1 MIKKPIIALAVFGLI
16 AGATQLANA
25 DPAADLKAFQRYFKE
40 KFPAVPFDDFA
51 NGLYALPVA
60 KDLRK
65 AWEQAMESPPYKAEL
80 EKGKIFWQE
89 NNLASCFKNGGRN
102 IAQHYPYWDKKT
114 SMVRTIVLDINECL
128 KRKGKEP
135 IKDLKQGTMAQV
147 VAYMKSLSRGQ
158 RIRLNISSPGAIE
171 AYEEG
176 QRFYWARRGQLNLSC
191 ASCHV
196 DFAGKSIGGNLIS
209 PGLGHGVGFP
219 AHRTKWDGLGTL
231 HRRYAGCNSQ
241 VRAAPFKPQ
250 SRQYRHLEFYET
262 NMQTGLPLT
271 APSQRI

>member
-1 MIKKPIIALAVFGLI
+1 MIKKPIIAVIVFGLI
-16 AGATQLANA
+16 AGTTQLANA
-25 DPAADLKAFQRYFKE
+25 DSAADLKAFQRYFKE
-40 KFPAVPFDDFA
+40 MFPTVPFDDFA
-51 NGLYALPVA
+51 NGIYALPA
-60 KDLRK
+60 ANDLRK

-80 EKGKIFWQE
+80 KKGKIFWQE

-114 SMVRTIVLDINECL
+114 NMVRTIVLDINECL

-158 RIRLNISSPGAIE
+158 RIRLNISSLEAIE

-176 QRFYWARRGQLNLSC
+176 KRFYWARRGQLNLSC

-262 NMQTGLPLT
+262 YMQTGLPLT
-271 APSQRI
+271 APSQRF

>member
-1 MIKKPIIALAVFGLI
+1 MIKKPIIALVVFGLI
-16 AGATQLANA
+16 TGTTQLASA
-25 DPAADLKAFQRYFKE
+25 DSAADLKAFQRYFKE
-40 KFPAVPFDDFA
+40 MFPAVPFDDFA
-51 NGLYALPVA
+51 NGIYALPA
-60 KDLRK
+60 ANDLRK

-89 NNLASCFKNGGRN
+89 NNLTSCFKNGGRN

-114 SMVRTIVLDINECL
+114 NMVRTIVLDINECL

-158 RIRLNISSPGAIE
+158 RIRLKLSSPEAIE

-176 QRFYWARRGQLNLSC
+176 KRFYWARRGQLNLSC

-262 NMQTGLPLT
+262 YMQTGLPLT
-271 APSQRI
+271 APSQRF

>member
-1 MIKKPIIALAVFGLI
+1 MIKKPIIALVVFGLI
-16 AGATQLANA
+16 TGTTQLASA
-25 DPAADLKAFQRYFKE
+25 DSAADLKAFQRYFKE
-40 KFPAVPFDDFA
+40 MFPAVPFDDFA
-51 NGLYALPVA
+51 NGIYALPA
-60 KDLRK
+60 ANDLRK

-89 NNLASCFKNGGRN
+89 NNLTSCFKNGGQN

-114 SMVRTIVLDINECL
+114 NMVRTIVLDINECL

-158 RIRLNISSPGAIE
+158 RIRLKLSSPEAIE

-176 QRFYWARRGQLNLSC
+176 KRFYWARRGQLNLSC

-262 NMQTGLPLT
+262 YMQTGLPLT
-271 APSQRI
+271 APSQRF